1 MHLSQCCVRKGC
13 RDPITYSV
21 QTPIY
26 PHCRNTPD
34 ELFHPITHDTMASYS
49 RSDGMKCRSH
59 ADECCRLMDFFAHC
73 ILRSIHITI
82 DFRHRSIISDRAC
95 QNKWNTVF
103 HTAEDNTVINLFLI
117 DECRNG
123 ATTTNGI
130 QCVQM
135 IVVSWWD
142 GLLCI
147 DVLTKCCM
155 EQAASRSCVASAF
168 PARSA
173 CTYPLVTS
181 FSNAFREEASKAHAG
196 PMTHTIRPCCFS
208 YFNEECAKESC

>member
-1 MHLSQCCVRKGC
+1 MLSPDGFLCALHSALDTHHHRFPASVHHLGSSL
-13 RDPITYSV
+13 PE
-21 QTPIY
+21 QTE
-26 PHCRNTPD
+26 H
-34 ELFHPITHDTMASYS
+34 
-49 RSDGMKCRSH
+49 
-59 ADECCRLMDFFAHC
+59 FF
-73 ILRSIHITI
+73 
-82 DFRHRSIISDRAC
+82 F
-95 QNKWNTVF
+95 
-103 HTAEDNTVINLFLI
+103 TAEDNTVINLFLI

-147 DVLTKCCM
+147 DILTKCCM